1 MQPKVLKI
9 KKTRHQKMAE
19 FYQAA
24 DFDGSV
30 KFSDEVVLFRAVH
43 IIFKMI
49 NMIKGQYFSDLC
61 AVNAI
66 HYK

>member
-1 MQPKVLKI
+1 
-9 KKTRHQKMAE
+9 MAE

-49 NMIKGQYFSDLC
+49 KDQYFSDLLP
-61 AVNAI
+61 
-66 HYK
+66 